1 MISSSFGTENL
12 PVLSEEQIVVC
23 PTVRRNRAETNKVVG
38 EITWGQLS
46 IVGFFSPIQ
55 EQGAPHKMIKKWFF
69 VQNMLKLR
77 KSLIL
82 SKSRDIDC
90 ISLLCAVICVC

>member
-23 PTVRRNRAETNKVVG
+23 PTVRRNRAETNKV
-38 EITWGQLS
+38 EIIWGQLS
-46 IVGFFSPIQ
+46 IVGCFSSIQ
-55 EQGAPHKMIKKWFF
+55 EQGAPHKMIKWFF

>member
-1 MISSSFGTENL
+1 MGA
-12 PVLSEEQIVVC
+12 IVNC
-23 PTVRRNRAETNKVVG
+23 
-38 EITWGQLS
+38 
-46 IVGFFSPIQ
+46 GFFSPIQ
-55 EQGAPHKMIKKWFF
+55 EQGASHKMIKKWFF

-90 ISLLCAVICVC
+90 IPLLCAVICVC